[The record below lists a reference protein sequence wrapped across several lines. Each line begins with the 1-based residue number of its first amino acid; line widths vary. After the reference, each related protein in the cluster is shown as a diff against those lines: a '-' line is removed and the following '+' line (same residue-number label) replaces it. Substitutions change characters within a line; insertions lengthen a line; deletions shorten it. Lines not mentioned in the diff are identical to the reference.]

1 MIDSRVALSC
11 ISRLIIA
18 SLVPALLA
26 AQEAPARVPTVVP
39 VPATPLPRTHEA
51 QPTVADI
58 TAQDLMTRLYIFA
71 DGHHGL
77 GFDYALD
84 ANGHLLNI

>member
-58 TAQDLMTRLYIFA
+58 TAQDLMTRLY
-71 DGHHGL
+71 
-77 GFDYALD
+77 ALD